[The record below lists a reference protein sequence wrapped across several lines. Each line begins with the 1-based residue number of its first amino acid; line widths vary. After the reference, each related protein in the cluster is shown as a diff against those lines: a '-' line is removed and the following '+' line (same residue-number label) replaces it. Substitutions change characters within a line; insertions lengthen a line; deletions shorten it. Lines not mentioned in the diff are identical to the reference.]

1 MDRTRAAVVATTV
14 SGDAGSPGH
23 PDPAGTGDSNGSPV
37 LGCGNLTPT
46 LCTPRKMRRRR
57 VRCTAKFGRDTS

>member
-1 MDRTRAAVVATTV
+1 V
-14 SGDAGSPGH
+14 AGSPGQ

-46 LCTPRKMRRRR
+46 LCTSRKMHRGR
-57 VRCTAKFGRDTS
+57 VWCTARFGRDTS